1 MDYSTELSFN
11 DYIIMY
17 SRNKFDLPII
27 NNLYKTENKQES
39 HEHQL
44 KTQVIENKLVED
56 FESKLYLINK

>member
-1 MDYSTELSFN
+1 
-11 DYIIMY
+11 MY
-17 SRNKFDLPII
+17 SGNKFDLPII
-27 NNLYKTENKQES
+27 NNLHKTENKQES